1 MGSICVIQ
9 GLMIYIYAFDH
20 NPPHIHVRS
29 GTDNFSI
36 TIADRIIEGT
46 ARSKTIKIINEFID
60 EHESELMD
68 VWNKAQRGELITK
81 IK

>member
-20 NPPHIHVRS
+20 NSPHIHVRS

-46 ARSKTIKIINEFID
+46 AR
-60 EHESELMD
+60 
-68 VWNKAQRGELITK
+68 
-81 IK
+81 

>member
-36 TIADRIIEGT
+36 TLADRIIEGK
-46 ARSKTIKIINEFID
+46 ARSKTVKIINEFID

-68 VWNKAQRGELITK
+68 VWNRAQRGELITK